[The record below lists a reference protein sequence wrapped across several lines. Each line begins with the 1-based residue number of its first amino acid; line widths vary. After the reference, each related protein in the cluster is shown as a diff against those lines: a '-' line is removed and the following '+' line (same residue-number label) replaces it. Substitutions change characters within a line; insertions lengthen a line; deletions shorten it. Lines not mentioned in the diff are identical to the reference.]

1 MHSSSLFLIPEV
13 SVEISERLKKLDRMM
28 DSLRGEWILVEGIK
42 DRKALSALGMT
53 NILTISG
60 NLVQSCERLSAREA
74 DKAYVLTDLDRRG
87 DELAL
92 RARDELE
99 RHSIRADLRMRKD
112 LAHLLKIRNFEDA
125 HRAYEKLKGE
135 QHG

>member
-1 MHSSSLFLIPEV
+1 M
-13 SVEISERLKKLDRMM
+13 EISERLKKLERLMDR
-28 DSLRGEWILVEGIK
+28 LRGRWILVEGIK
-42 DRKALSALGMT
+42 DRKALSALGMA

-60 NLVQSCERLSAREA
+60 NLVQSCERLSGRVE
-74 DKAYVLTDLDRRG
+74 KAYVLTDLDRRG

-92 RARDELE
+92 KARDELE

-125 HRAYEKLKGE
+125 YRAYEKLRQEGE